1 MGYVSSDD
9 AWAAELTSND
19 VLRDL
24 YRTTLLLHGETTAKM
39 LELAFRTGLIVATEG
54 NNEDRNT

>member
-24 YRTTLLLHGETTAKM
+24 YRTTLLLHGETTAKL
-39 LELAFRTGLIVATEG
+39 LELAFKAGWIVAMEG
-54 NNEDRNT
+54 RQ